1 LLSEENSYQSQHYSL
16 HTCTFPSKKF
26 IFSQEELEW
35 KGIIVKFF
43 YKKWHV
49 EQRLQESWWAGT
61 WHKVRNGIDSKQTT
75 SECAI
80 M

>member
-1 LLSEENSYQSQHYSL
+1 
-16 HTCTFPSKKF
+16 
-26 IFSQEELEW
+26 LEW